1 MQWWATLTPADYV
14 ILALLLLA
22 FLQGWSRGLF
32 SQVLRIGAFIA
43 TIVVAGRYGGL
54 VRQTLN
60 RHFHLQE
67 HLKAFLAT
75 RLPLPSGVNPPEGA
89 VPQAPPAEV
98 VNGLSLP
105 QSYKDT
111 LIQRIMEWYQG
122 QPAAAV
128 DELLLDQLAE
138 GLASV
143 IAYLLA
149 ALITGI
155 ILGIVAS
162 LISPALENDALL
174 NTANRLAGGI
184 VCGLEVAIVISLVAA
199 LAAPALSLSG
209 LPWLQEQLD
218 GAVTTP
224 YFLDLF
230 AWMKAVI
237 FGKGTEQFFVT

>member
-32 SQVLRIGAFIA
+32 SQVFRIGAFVA
-43 TIVVAGRYGGL
+43 TIVLAGRYGGSL
-54 VRQTLN
+54 RQILN
-60 RHFHLQE
+60 RHFHLEE
-67 HLKAFLAT
+67 HLRVFLAE
-75 RLPLPSGVNPPEGA
+75 RLPLPNGVNPVQGA
-89 VPQAPPAEV
+89 APQAPAEQWV
-98 VNGLSLP
+98 SELSLP
-105 QSYKDT
+105 QAYKDT
-111 LIQRIMEWYQG
+111 LVQKLFEWHQG
-122 QPAAAV
+122 QPAAPV
-128 DELLLDQLAE
+128 DEVILDQLAA

-149 ALITGI
+149 AMIAGI
-155 ILGIVAS
+155 ILGLVAN
-162 LISPALENDALL
+162 LISPVLENDALL
-174 NTANRLAGGI
+174 NTANRLAGGL
-184 VCGLEVAIVISLVAA
+184 VRGLEVAIVISLVAA

-230 AWMKAVI
+230 AWLKAAI
-237 FGKGTEQFFVT
+237 FGLGTEQFFVT